1 MTALDRDQSLARV
14 RHRAT
19 PWDLIVIGGGA
30 TGTGVALD
38 AASRGLDVLLLEQS
52 DFGKGT
58 SSRSTKLVHGG
69 VRYLRQGNLA
79 LVRDALRERGLLR
92 ENAPH
97 LVHDLP
103 FLIPCRSRWQRFF
116 YGVGLKLYDAMAR
129 RDSFGRSHGV
139 SAQQAARLVPAICRS
154 GLRGGV
160 VYHDGQFDDARLLI
174 SMIRTASD
182 HGGCLLNYAAATRLI
197 KDGEGM
203 ITGVG
208 LTDSESNTEFMQSAR
223 CVINAAGPFC
233 DDVRRFDE
241 PSCEPMISPSQGVHL
256 VLPREC
262 YPGDVALIVPKTSDG
277 RVIFVIPWNEV
288 VIVGTTDTPIS
299 EVILE
304 PAAQRSEI
312 KFLLDT
318 ASEYLEQDVQP
329 ENVLSVFAGI
339 RPLVSSGVSAQT
351 ASLSRDHVIRVSDS
365 GLITITGGK
374 WTTVRKMS
382 EDCVDQAVERAKLSA
397 GPCLTKSLKLHGF
410 VASTP
415 HSARENHQDRRAH
428 YGTDLQS
435 IAQIESESSE
445 LAKPLHPALAVRG
458 SDVVW
463 SVRCEM
469 ARTVDDVLSRR
480 SRSLIL
486 NAAAAV
492 EIAPEVARLMAG
504 QLDRD
509 RQWCDQQVDAF
520 GKIAQRYLLPTG

>member
-174 SMIRTASD
+174 NMIRTASD
-182 HGGCLLNYAAATRLI
+182 HGGCVLNYAAATRLI